1 MKLKE
6 KLAKEYANR
15 ESTCPM
21 NDFLAGFEKA
31 REMAK
36 DFLIGS
42 WNHPK
47 YLGRSYSKALEM
59 IGDDIRAIGEEAWKP
74 LP

>member
-31 REMAK
+31 RKM
-36 DFLIGS
+36 
-42 WNHPK
+42 
-47 YLGRSYSKALEM
+47 ALEL
-59 IGDDIRAIGEEAWKP
+59 ES
-74 LP
+74 

>member
-31 REMAK
+31 RKM
-36 DFLIGS
+36 
-42 WNHPK
+42 
-47 YLGRSYSKALEM
+47 ALELESKFLQ
-59 IGDDIRAIGEEAWKP
+59 DDDYLMQKLSELGEEEVE
-74 LP
+74 